1 MDVLRVTR
9 ASVSD
14 PRSGRPSIPG
24 GEPQEY
30 IDVTIELANDSEER
44 PCYVLTQF
52 RGADYEA
59 AGRTLSLD
67 LGRPKAP
74 LGGEEEIEV
83 ISYHVAQPTRL
94 EIAPNGTAS
103 IVVGMPRKLRLPS
116 VSQENPSDLVGLG
129 GRSVSIGDVD
139 RVSLSI
145 LHSYTPYHHPP
156 TREFEFLQGWGEVLN
171 LELATDQI
179 SG

>member
-1 MDVLRVTR
+1 MDALRVTKV
-9 ASVSD
+9 SVSD
-14 PRSGRPSIPG
+14 PRPGRPSLPG

-44 PCYVLTQF
+44 ACYVLTQF
-52 RGADYEA
+52 RGADYA
-59 AGRTLSLD
+59 AASRTLSLD

-74 LGGEEEIEV
+74 LGGETEIEI
-83 ISYHVAQPTRL
+83 ISYHVAQPNIL
-94 EIAPNGTAS
+94 EIAPNGIAS
-103 IVVGMPRKLRLPS
+103 IVVGMPRTLRLPS
-116 VSQENPSDLVGLG
+116 VSQQNPSGLVGLG

-156 TREFEFLQGWGEVLN
+156 TREFEFLQRWGEVLK
-171 LELATDQI
+171 LELATDEV